1 MSKNKIIG
9 VILIVVGGLILLF
22 MLSQAYSHW
31 PSQDS
36 DDYISSTHRGTLRQ
50 KETTLQVYFFVYV
63 APPGLLGGILCLAG
77 LGFWKT
83 KEKKPYEPGDP
94 WKW

>member
-9 VILIVVGGLILLF
+9 VLLQAVGVLILLF
-22 MLSQAYSHW
+22 MLKQAYSHW

-36 DDYISSTHRGTLRQ
+36 DDYVSDTYRGTLRQ
-50 KETTLQVYFFVYV
+50 KQMTFRVFFFVYV

-77 LGFWKT
+77 RGFWIT

-94 WKW
+94 WEW